1 MGSDAGVGVTLVTV
15 PTFPLSGR
23 LMGSHLFNSLFLCV
37 GSTSESLVLLR
48 WKIPHSFRY
57 IFFSSLLS
65 DFLYSFMLPNFTYL
79 SQKIGS

>member
-48 WKIPHSFRY
+48 
-57 IFFSSLLS
+57 
-65 DFLYSFMLPNFTYL
+65 
-79 SQKIGS
+79 